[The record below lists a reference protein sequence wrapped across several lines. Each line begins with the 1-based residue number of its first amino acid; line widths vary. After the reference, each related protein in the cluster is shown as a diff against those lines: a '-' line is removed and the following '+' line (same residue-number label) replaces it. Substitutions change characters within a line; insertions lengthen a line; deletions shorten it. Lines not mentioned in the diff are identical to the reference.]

1 MTAPGRPDPRSLPS
15 RDLFD
20 VRLADLLGKDGC
32 PVCRAR
38 AAAENRFLDSWL
50 YERVQ
55 DVRTRRELDET
66 RGLCEDHIHA
76 LLAADRA
83 RAGGGLGTSILHE
96 AMLRVRLAELVHAHG
111 ARGRGRGKR
120 LAEAAAPPACLVCRE
135 VAGQADATLDGLRAH
150 LPQSPWADAIAT
162 AELCLAHLTD
172 LARRCGDDERWR
184 PVEARQ
190 LARLHDLAERLR
202 LFGHHAA
209 ADRRHLRTPEQE
221 ASVDEG
227 TRFLGGDRRPTS

>member
-20 VRLADLLGKDGC
+20 VRLADQLGRDGC

-38 AAAENRFLDSWL
+38 TATEARFLDSWL

-66 RGLCEDHIHA
+66 RGLCEDHVHA

-83 RAGGGLGTSILHE
+83 RAGGGLGTSILVE

-111 ARGRGRGKR
+111 ARGRGRGRR
-120 LAEAAAPPACLVCRE
+120 LADAAAAPACLVCHE
-135 VAGQADATLDGLRAH
+135 VARTEDAMLDGLQAH
-150 LPQSPWADAIAT
+150 CSQPAWAEAIAT
-162 AELCLAHLTD
+162 AEFCLAHLRGMM
-172 LARRCGDDERWR
+172 RRSGDDAPWR
-184 PVEARQ
+184 AVEARQ
-190 LARLHDLAERLR
+190 LARLHALADRLR

-209 ADRRHLRTPEQE
+209 ADRRHLRTPDQE

-227 TRFLGGDRRPTS
+227 VRSLGGDRRA